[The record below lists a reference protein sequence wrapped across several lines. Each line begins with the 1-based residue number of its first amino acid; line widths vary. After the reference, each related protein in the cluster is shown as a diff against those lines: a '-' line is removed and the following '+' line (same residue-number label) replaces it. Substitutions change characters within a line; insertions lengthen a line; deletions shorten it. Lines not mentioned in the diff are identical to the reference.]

1 MGTELP
7 TNSCHRVPGPTP
19 IFTERTVVKLR
30 ADQRRAVA
38 RIANVLHLSVSDVI
52 RWFIEV
58 ATASIEATAQYDLLT
73 RPRRSDA

>member
-30 ADQRRAVA
+30 GDQRQAVE
-38 RIANVLHLSVSDVI
+38 RIAVTLGQSVSDVV
-52 RWFIEV
+52 RWFIDQGVRAVEG
-58 ATASIEATAQYDLLT
+58 APGYETLKEMK
-73 RPRRSDA
+73 P